1 MLLFISNA
9 YAQTA
14 PAGAKGGG
22 DFMSTFMQVAPMLLV
37 FIVGFFFMVRPQM
50 KKQKELRNLLDNLS
64 AGDEVI
70 TVGGLMGK
78 VVRIKDGNVELQ
90 VAKDV
95 EILLQKAAVT
105 QVLPKGTIRF

>member
-1 MLLFISNA
+1 MFAFISNA
-9 YAQTA
+9 YAQSA
-14 PAGAKGGG
+14 SAGANNGG
-22 DFMSTFMQVAPMLLV
+22 FMATLTQVAPMILV
-37 FIVGFFFMVRPQM
+37 FVVGFFFMVRPQM

-70 TVGGLMGK
+70 TAGGLMGK
-78 VVRIKDGNVELQ
+78 VSRIKHGNVELQ

-95 EILLQKAAVT
+95 EILMQKSAVT

>member
-14 PAGAKGGG
+14 PASSGAGG
-22 DFMSTFMQVAPMLLV
+22 FMSTLTQVAPMLLV

-64 AGDEVI
+64 SGDEVI
-70 TVGGLMGK
+70 TAGGLMGK
-78 VVRIKDGNVELQ
+78 VSRIKDGNVELQ

-95 EILLQKAAVT
+95 EILIQKAAVT

>member
-1 MLLFISNA
+1 
-9 YAQTA
+9 
-14 PAGAKGGG
+14 
-22 DFMSTFMQVAPMLLV
+22 MQVAPMLLV

>member
-1 MLLFISNA
+1 
-9 YAQTA
+9 
-14 PAGAKGGG
+14 
-22 DFMSTFMQVAPMLLV
+22 MQVAPMLLV

-78 VVRIKDGNVELQ
+78 MVRIKDGNVELQ

>member
-1 MLLFISNA
+1 
-9 YAQTA
+9 
-14 PAGAKGGG
+14 
-22 DFMSTFMQVAPMLLV
+22 MSTFMQVAPMLLV

>member
-1 MLLFISNA
+1 MI
-9 YAQTA
+9 
-14 PAGAKGGG
+14 
-22 DFMSTFMQVAPMLLV
+22 LV
-37 FIVGFFFMVRPQM
+37 FVVGFFFMVRPQM

-70 TVGGLMGK
+70 TAGGLMGK
-78 VVRIKDGNVELQ
+78 VSRIKDGNVELQ

-95 EILLQKAAVT
+95 EILMQKSAVT

>member
-1 MLLFISNA
+1 
-9 YAQTA
+9 
-14 PAGAKGGG
+14 
-22 DFMSTFMQVAPMLLV
+22 MSTFMQVAPMLLV

-70 TVGGLMGK
+70 TVSGLMGK

>member
-14 PAGAKGGG
+14 SNSGAGG
-22 DFMSTFMQVAPMLLV
+22 FMSTLTQVAPMLLV

-64 AGDEVI
+64 SGDEVI
-70 TVGGLMGK
+70 TAGGLMGK
-78 VVRIKDGNVELQ
+78 VSRIKDGNIELQ

-95 EILLQKAAVT
+95 EILIQKAAVT